1 MMRADCLRRPRVLH
15 FVTGGFSGATAVAAD
30 LVRASRA
37 SGRCEP
43 LLVLRRKRQT
53 PAPRVQALREEGL
66 DVRVVPGA
74 LHVATILALVRL
86 CRQWRPDVF
95 VAHGFSEHLWGRYA
109 ALLAGVPHLVHVE
122 HNSRERYGRWRL
134 AQARWLAARTDRIVG
149 VSAGVRDSLLALGMP
164 PARTLAID
172 NGIRLAPFRE
182 TGAEPLATRERAV
195 VMSARFARQKDPATL
210 IRAVALLRERGL
222 HLPLVLAGGGKDSLR
237 REAQR
242 LVQELS
248 VQDLVRFPG
257 HCPDMPGLLG
267 SHAFHVLST
276 HYEGMPLALVEAM
289 AAGCAVA
296 GSAVPGVRELLRDG
310 VDGRLFPEGDA
321 QALADILHGWLQAPQ
336 EAQRL
341 AQAARERAFAEMGL
355 ERSAARYE
363 DLFEA
368 LCAGEPHSAQ

>member
-1 MMRADCLRRPRVLH
+1 MTPADCLRRPRVLH

-53 PAPRVQALREEGL
+53 PAARVQALREEGL
-66 DVRVVPGA
+66 DVRTVPGV
-74 LHVATILALVRL
+74 LHGATIVALVRL
-86 CRQWRPDVF
+86 CRAWQPDVF

-134 AQARWLAARTDRIVG
+134 AQARWLAGRTDRIVG

-164 PARTLAID
+164 ADRTVAID
-172 NGIRLAPFRE
+172 NGIRLEPFRT
-182 TGAEPLATRERAV
+182 TGDTPLAERERAV
-195 VMSARFARQKDPATL
+195 VMSARFARQKDHATL
-210 IRAVALLRERGL
+210 IRAVALLRDRGL
-222 HLPLVLAGGGKDSLR
+222 RLPLVLAGAGKASLQEQAR
-237 REAQR
+237 R
-242 LVQELS
+242 LVQSLS
-248 VQDLVRFPG
+248 LQDLVHLAG

-267 SHAFHVLST
+267 RHAFHVLST

-321 QALADILHGWLQAPQ
+321 QALAGILQGWMLSP
-336 EAQRL
+336 EEPQRL
-341 AQAARERAFAEMGL
+341 AREARQRALSEMSL
-355 ERSAARYE
+355 EQMAGRYE

-368 LCAGEPHSAQ
+368 LVAGLPYSAQ